1 MDLEHVGAV
10 KGNRN
15 CIGGE
20 GQKETQFN
28 YPWYVWGKKKN
39 AIVSAEKARKI
50 PSSTREKNKNTRNA
64 IGGEGLSRIQAPLVC
79 VYIFMYINIE
89 TREGHL
95 IVCSRYV
102 CVYIYTYRPRGA
114 LGSVLIFMNL
124 NPKPKPV

>member
-50 PSSTREKNKNTRNA
+50 PSSTREKIKIPA
-64 IGGEGLSRIQAPLVC
+64 MQSVEKAYPE
-79 VYIFMYINIE
+79 FK
-89 TREGHL
+89 HPW
-95 IVCSRYV
+95 YV
-102 CVYIYTYRPRGA
+102 CIYLCTYI
-114 LGSVLIFMNL
+114 
-124 NPKPKPV
+124 